1 MRPKPRRGCS
11 SSPPSSRSDLDL
23 LTDLTAT
30 EIAALLQGR
39 KASCREVAQEFIDRI
54 NRENA
59 NYNAYLTLD
68 AEGAMAAADSAQA
81 MIDSGHAAP
90 LCGVPVALK
99 DNLSTIGLKTT
110 CASRILEN
118 YVPPFDATVVSQ
130 LKSQGLVPL
139 GKTNLDEFAMGT
151 TNENSAFGPVC
162 NPWDTERAA
171 GGSSGGSAAAVSAEL
186 APISLGSDTGG
197 SIRFPAA
204 LCGLVGFKP
213 TYGRVSRYGLVAFA
227 SSLDQIGPFGKCVE
241 DVALLSQAISGHDP
255 LDSTSLPDSK
265 IDISALK
272 SGSVKGLKLGLP
284 DELFG
289 TEIDPEVKDVFELA
303 LDNLVRQGAELK
315 RISLPSI
322 GFGVTTY
329 YIIAPA
335 EASSNLARFDGVRFG
350 PRIVGEGHIGNFSKT
365 RGELFG
371 PEVKLRI
378 MVGTYALSSGY
389 YDAYYH
395 RAQQVRGLMAAEFER
410 AYQDVDYVVSPTSPI
425 VAPKLGGI
433 KDQMALK
440 ALDMCT
446 IPANM
451 GGFPSISIPCGL
463 AHDLPVG
470 FLLTGPVMGDEV
482 MLRDAYA
489 IEQAFGRDY
498 RRPPIL

>member
-1 MRPKPRRGCS
+1 VI
-11 SSPPSSRSDLDL
+11 
-23 LTDLTAT
+23 TQLTAA
-30 EIAALLQGR
+30 EIAEQLQA
-39 KASCREVAQEFIDRI
+39 KKLSAREVTEAFLSRIDS
-54 NRENA
+54 ENP
-59 NYNAYLTLD
+59 NYNAYLTVD
-68 AEGAMAAADSAQA
+68 AEGALAAADQAQTQL
-81 MIDSGHAAP
+81 DSGNASP

-99 DNLSTIGLKTT
+99 DNISTKGLRTT
-110 CASRILEN
+110 CASKIIEN
-118 YVPPFDATVVSQ
+118 YIPPFDATTTSI
-130 LKSQGLVPL
+130 LKDQGCIIL

-151 TNENSAFGPVC
+151 TNENSAFGPVN
-162 NPWDTERAA
+162 NPWDPERAP
-171 GGSSGGSAAAVSAEL
+171 GGSSGGSAVAVSAEL
-186 APISLGSDTGG
+186 APLSLGSDTGG

-204 LCGLVGFKP
+204 LCGVVGFKP

-227 SSLDQIGPFGKCVE
+227 SSLDQIGPFGKTVE
-241 DVALLSQAISGHDP
+241 DTALLAQAISGHDP
-255 LDSTSLPDSK
+255 LDSTSLPNAK
-265 IDISALK
+265 INIANLK

-289 TEIDPEVKDVFELA
+289 PEIDDQVREVFELA
-303 LDNLVRQGAELK
+303 ADTLVRQGAEVR

-322 GFGVTTY
+322 KFGVTTY

-350 PRIVGEGHIGNFSKT
+350 PRIKADGHIETFMAT

-395 RAQQVRGLMAAEFER
+395 RAQQVRGLMTSEFEK
-410 AYQDVDYVVSPTSPI
+410 AYQDLDYIISPTSPI
-425 VAPKLGGI
+425 VAPPLGGI
-433 KDQMALK
+433 TDQIALK
-440 ALDMCT
+440 ALDLCT

-463 AHDLPVG
+463 AYDLPVG
-470 FLLTGPVMGDEV
+470 FQLTGPIMGDEK
-482 MLRDAYA
+482 MLQDSFA